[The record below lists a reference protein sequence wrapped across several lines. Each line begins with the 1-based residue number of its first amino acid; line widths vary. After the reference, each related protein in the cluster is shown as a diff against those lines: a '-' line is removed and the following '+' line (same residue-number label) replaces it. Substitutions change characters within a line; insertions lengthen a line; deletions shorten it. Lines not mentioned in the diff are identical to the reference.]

1 MVTQIPTK
9 TLYEQ
14 DFDLWIEETINL
26 LKNRQLE
33 QIDYEHL
40 IEEIEDMGGNR
51 KDALESNLEQI
62 LIYLLKWK
70 YQLSKRTNSWQY
82 SIAEHSTRL
91 NKAFMKS
98 PSLKRYFDEVL
109 VPCYKT
115 ARMLASKQTGLPVTT
130 FPIDLPFT
138 KENILDPD
146 YLPED

>member
-1 MVTQIPTK
+1 MVTQINTK

-14 DFDLWIEETINL
+14 DFNLWIEETINL
-26 LKNRQLE
+26 LKHRQLE

-51 KDALESNLEQI
+51 KDALESNLEQV
-62 LIYLLKWK
+62 LIHLLKWK
-70 YQLSKRTNSWQY
+70 YQPSKRANSWQY

>member
-1 MVTQIPTK
+1 MVTEINTQ

-14 DFDLWIEETINL
+14 DFNLWIEETINL

-51 KDALESNLEQI
+51 KDALESNLEQVI
-62 LIYLLKWK
+62 IHLLKWK
-70 YQLSKRTNSWQY
+70 YEPSKRTNSWQY
-82 SIAEHSTRL
+82 SIAKHSTRL

-98 PSLKRYFDEVL
+98 PSLKPYFDEVL

-115 ARMLASKQTGLPVTT
+115 ARMLASKQTDLPVTT
-130 FPIDLPFT
+130 FPTDLPFT

>member
-51 KDALESNLEQI
+51 KDALESNL
-62 LIYLLKWK
+62 
-70 YQLSKRTNSWQY
+70 
-82 SIAEHSTRL
+82 
-91 NKAFMKS
+91 
-98 PSLKRYFDEVL
+98 
-109 VPCYKT
+109 
-115 ARMLASKQTGLPVTT
+115 
-130 FPIDLPFT
+130 
-138 KENILDPD
+138 
-146 YLPED
+146 

>member
-1 MVTQIPTK
+1 VVTEINTQ

-14 DFDLWIEETINL
+14 DFNLWIEETINL

-51 KDALESNLEQI
+51 KDALESNLEQVI
-62 LIYLLKWK
+62 IHLLKWK
-70 YQLSKRTNSWQY
+70 YEPSKRTNSWQY
-82 SIAEHSTRL
+82 SIAKHSTRL

-98 PSLKRYFDEVL
+98 PSLKPYFDEVL

-115 ARMLASKQTGLPVTT
+115 ARMLASKQTDLPVTT
-130 FPIDLPFT
+130 FPTDLPFT

>member
-1 MVTQIPTK
+1 MVTQINTK

-51 KDALESNLEQI
+51 KDALESNLEQV

-70 YQLSKRTNSWQY
+70 YQPSKRTNSWQY
-82 SIAEHSTRL
+82 SIAEHSIASL
-91 NKAFMKS
+91 N
-98 PSLKRYFDEVL
+98 
-109 VPCYKT
+109 
-115 ARMLASKQTGLPVTT
+115 RM
-130 FPIDLPFT
+130 
-138 KENILDPD
+138 
-146 YLPED
+146 

>member
-1 MVTQIPTK
+1 MVTQINTK

-51 KDALESNLEQI
+51 KDALESNLEQV
-62 LIYLLKWK
+62 LIHLLKWK
-70 YQLSKRTNSWQY
+70 YQPSKRTNSWQY

-109 VPCYKT
+109 VSCYKT
-115 ARMLASKQTGLPVTT
+115 ARMLASKQTGLSVTT
-130 FPIDLPFT
+130 FPINLPFT